1 MFKGRISQCLKRVLR
16 YRLGGTPNST
26 ALTF

>member
-1 MFKGRISQCLKRVLR
+1 MFKGRISSCLKRVLR
-16 YRLGGTPNST
+16 YRPEGTPNST